1 MTVATSH
8 NHPKT
13 LGTEDATA
21 LLASGAHWAR
31 KLDLDEDA
39 KLCGIPDGESR
50 RGPAIR
56 HITLLPG
63 LRPLAG

>member
-1 MTVATSH
+1 MSAAHYDQS
-8 NHPKT
+8 KT
-13 LGTEDATA
+13 LGTEDAPA
-21 LLASGAHWAR
+21 MLASGAHWAR

-39 KLCGIPDGESR
+39 KLFGIPYAGIR

-56 HITLLPG
+56 HITLLPA